1 MQMTV
6 AASSAGADG
15 TVSPALKH
23 DDEATGTQIWFED
36 AMTKVFPD
44 SLPVGAAPSS
54 IRLDIAR
61 DEHAPF
67 QVAIRPA
74 QDLAHV
80 SLRFSTNQAAEE
92 HGSGGE
98 HNRLQTSLAG
108 LGCVFTPMRP
118 RCVVATGVQF
128 EVRQVVHVNVSRP
141 TGNRTGLFPDALPL
155 LKPRGSDASASV
167 NLRAGVTTSFWLS
180 FRTVAVETD
189 DVAQAQARGGC
200 DVQGSVEARAGS
212 ESLGRLPL
220 CITARSF
227 SGPCHS
233 RALPSSVARLVS
245 RDP

>member
-6 AASSAGADG
+6 AASSADADG

-54 IRLDIAR
+54 VRLDIAR

-80 SLRFSTNQAAEE
+80 SLRFSSNQAAEE

-98 HNRLQTSLAG
+98 PDRLQTSLAR
-108 LGCVFTPMRP
+108 LGCVLRP
-118 RCVVATGVQF
+118 RCAVATGVQF

-167 NLRAGVTTSFWLS
+167 NLRAGVTTSFWVTL
-180 FRTVAVETD
+180 TVETD